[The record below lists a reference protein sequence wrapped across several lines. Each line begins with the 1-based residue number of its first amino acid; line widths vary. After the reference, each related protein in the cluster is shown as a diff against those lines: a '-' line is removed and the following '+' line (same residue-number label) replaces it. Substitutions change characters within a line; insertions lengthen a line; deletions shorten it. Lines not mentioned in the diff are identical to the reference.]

1 MRTVK
6 DAGRLAAVARYDI
19 LDTPPDGA
27 YDRVAALAARLFEVP
42 VATVTIV
49 DEDRIW
55 FKATHGLEGVTEI
68 GRDPGLC
75 ASAVLTDDTTVIP
88 DTLLDPVACSNPLV
102 AGPMGVRF
110 YAAAPIITADGYRL
124 GTVNILDTRPR
135 EISEEDSATLAD
147 LAAVVRD
154 QWSCGCRRCTW
165 CAPSRSAARSSR
177 TSARRRKRPGS
188 VRSGTGRP

>member
-1 MRTVK
+1 MAAPVEAARM
-6 DAGRLAAVARYDI
+6 AAVRRYDI

-55 FKATHGLEGVTEI
+55 FKAAHGLEGVSEI
-68 GRDPGLC
+68 ARDPGLC

-102 AGPMGVRF
+102 AGPMGYGSTPPLRSSPPTGTGW
-110 YAAAPIITADGYRL
+110 ARSTSSTPAPA
-124 GTVNILDTRPR
+124 
-135 EISEEDSATLAD
+135 
-147 LAAVVRD
+147 
-154 QWSCGCRRCTW
+154 
-165 CAPSRSAARSSR
+165 RSA
-177 TSARRRKRPGS
+177 RPMPPP
-188 VRSGTGRP
+188 SGTWPR